1 MWSDGEPPS
10 SAAELEALE
19 ERTALFVALAERL
32 IHGEAGDE
40 PERRAH
46 LLRLLISL
54 MAESREKARAEVIA
68 KVAEMPSPP
77 KDVALALARDK
88 ASLAAPLLRKAP
100 FSQNELIE
108 LVMRTGP
115 EHHIEIAKRPDLTLD
130 IWLALARAAARRA
143 RAPETGETA
152 IDEGTSPARPEIGP
166 PPPDQEESITTVSIS
181 DPGIAVPPLS
191 EEAFEPFS
199 PGPGP
204 AAPAAPEPPAA
215 AERTDADRTGR
226 SPEATPPRQ
235 AATAAAS
242 TTGPLRMAAPLDDPG
257 PHGWRFET
265 DREGRLVRLSP
276 NARLAF
282 GDAAAGLVGEPFAQ
296 VVQLHSAVPSK
307 DEVGEAMARW
317 APLHDVIVETMVGD
331 GPARRWRIRA
341 RPRFS
346 FPDGRFEGYVGT
358 AIDPDAEPTR
368 RAPPRDP
375 AALLDRLAAAAE
387 RLAEAAPTPELRDY
401 AQAMM
406 ECVEALRAMPM
417 TPPDTGATRRAE
429 RKG

>member
-32 IHGEAGDE
+32 IHGEARDE

-54 MAESREKARAEVIA
+54 MAESKEKARAEVIA
-68 KVAEMPSPP
+68 RVAEMPSPP

-143 RAPETGETA
+143 RTPEAGETA
-152 IDEGTSPARPEIGP
+152 AAAAPPEPQASGP
-166 PPPDQEESITTVSIS
+166 PPADQEEDITAVSIS
-181 DPGIAVPPLS
+181 DPGVAVPPLS
-191 EEAFEPFS
+191 EEAFEPLPDES
-199 PGPGP
+199 GP
-204 AAPAAPEPPAA
+204 AAPAPSEPAA
-215 AERTDADRTGR
+215 GADRTGPDR
-226 SPEATPPRQ
+226 AQQ
-235 AATAAAS
+235 AAEEIPSRRATGATSAFHMAAA
-242 TTGPLRMAAPLDDPG
+242 LDDPG

-282 GDAAAGLVGEPFAQ
+282 GDAAPGLAGEPFAQ
-296 VVQLHSAVPSK
+296 VLQLHSAVPSR
-307 DEVGEAMARW
+307 DEIGEAMARW

-341 RPRFS
+341 QPRFS

-358 AIDPDAEPTR
+358 AIDPDAELTR

-406 ECVEALRAMPM
+406 ECVDALKAMPM
-417 TPPDTGATRRAE
+417 TPPSGSPAQRPDG
-429 RKG
+429 KG

>member
-32 IHGEAGDE
+32 IHGEARDE

-54 MAESREKARAEVIA
+54 MAESKEKARAEVIA

-77 KDVALALARDK
+77 KDVALALARDQ
-88 ASLAAPLLRKAP
+88 ARLAAPLLRKAP

-143 RAPETGETA
+143 RAPDTEAPSAGE
-152 IDEGTSPARPEIGP
+152 ETSPARPDAA
-166 PPPDQEESITTVSIS
+166 PPPDQEEEITTVSIS
-181 DPGIAVPPLS
+181 DPGIAGPPLS
-191 EEAFEPFS
+191 EEAFEPLS
-199 PGPGP
+199 AAVGPTAAPGPTGP
-204 AAPAAPEPPAA
+204 DDAARQAHEEAPSRPDAA
-215 AERTDADRTGR
+215 A
-226 SPEATPPRQ
+226 
-235 AATAAAS
+235 
-242 TTGPLRMAAPLDDPG
+242 TGPLRMAAPLDDPS
-257 PHGWRFET
+257 PYGWRFET

-282 GDAAAGLVGEPFAQ
+282 GDAAPGLVGEPFAQ
-296 VVQLHSAVPSK
+296 VLQLHSAVPSK
-307 DEVGEAMARW
+307 DEIGEAMARW
-317 APLHDVIVETMVGD
+317 APLHDVVVETMVGD
-331 GPARRWRIRA
+331 APARRWRIRA

-358 AIDPDAEPTR
+358 AVDPDAELTR

-387 RLAEAAPTPELRDY
+387 RLAQAAPTPELRDY

-406 ECVEALRAMPM
+406 ECVEALKAMPM
-417 TPPDTGATRRAE
+417 TPPAAGASRGEEKKR
-429 RKG
+429 